1 MLTFRKIEMVEAVMK
16 HGSITDAA
24 RAIGISQP
32 ALTQGI
38 KSIEAELN
46 ITLFTRGS
54 GGLVPTAFAE
64 PFARYATD
72 IRSEIQAAKR
82 DLQTGNHENIRVLRV
97 QCGPRTQVIWVNDA
111 LNILAQRRPDLHIA
125 LTVSNISFNENIRN
139 ESVDLS
145 LLPSDIFAKN
155 GEFMI
160 ESIGSVNNR
169 FICRAD
175 HPLAQIKNPT
185 LEQIRN
191 YPLVSN
197 SIAPRHLIQF
207 GNELGRLG
215 TFDETSNQFVPA
227 IVASSIAFTLE
238 CLQNGDCIGMLP
250 PELFGEEFKDGRL
263 VALGQGNCRLADL
276 PTAIV
281 CKKELADNVDVRDFI
296 ECVREVALERT
307 GFFPVESNNFL

>member
-1 MLTFRKIEMVEAVMK
+1 MLTFRKIEMVEAVIK

-38 KSIEAELN
+38 KSIETELN
-46 ITLFTRGS
+46 VTLFTRS
-54 GGLVPTAFAE
+54 ARGLLPTAFAE
-64 PFARYATD
+64 PFARYAAH
-72 IRSEIQAAKR
+72 IRSEILAAKR
-82 DLQTGNHENIRVLRV
+82 DLRDGNRDKGNVLRV
-97 QCGPRTQVIWVNDA
+97 QCGPRTQIMWVDSAIA
-111 LNILAQRRPDLHIA
+111 LLAERRPDLYIA
-125 LTVSNISFNENIRN
+125 LTVSNTSLTENIQN
-139 ESVDLS
+139 ERVEISI
-145 LLPSDIFAKN
+145 LPSDIFPKN
-155 GEFMI
+155 SGFTI
-160 ESIGSVNNR
+160 EPIGSVTNR

-197 SIAPRHLIQF
+197 SIAPRHLAQF

-215 TFDETSNQFVPA
+215 TFDEATNQFVPA

-238 CLQNGDCIGMLP
+238 CLQNGDGIGMLP
-250 PELFGEEFKDGRL
+250 PELFGQEFEDGRL
-263 VALGQGNCRLADL
+263 VALGEGNCRLVDL

-281 CKKELADNVDVRDFI
+281 CNKELANNVDVRNFI
-296 ECVREVALERT
+296 DCVREIALERT
-307 GFFPVESNNFL
+307 SFFQI